1 MNKVESMRHIS
12 FAAVLLLAAYGDGGT
27 TPTPPATPVAASVTL
42 TGDEPELRLVGS
54 NTATHGYDPGPERL
68 DDERCQRDVVYVRC
82 VCRDGLFYFR
92 HFTFHRLGHLGS
104 ERNGD
109 DHRFFGIG

>member
-12 FAAVLLLAAYGDGGT
+12 FAAR
-27 TPTPPATPVAASVTL
+27 TL
-42 TGDEPELRLVGS
+42 PWGRWDYAHAPRNTRSDFGNPYGDEPELRLVGS

-82 VCRDGLFYFR
+82 VCRDRLFYFR
-92 HFTFHRLGHLGS
+92 HFTFHRPGHLGS